1 MSVSYWKRSLA
12 KERLA
17 TVDVCVVGAGIAGL
31 SAADELAQ
39 RGKSVVVV
47 EQHGIGWGASS
58 RNAGYI
64 MRGTAESY
72 AEITDTLGRDIAR
85 RVWADSER
93 NHALLR
99 ERFGADTLSSY
110 QRVNSELIALSER
123 DFDLLGRSSEMLDED
138 GFDAPISYGSEAGDD
153 ALHRSLKPLASLT
166 NPGDAAVNPAE
177 LISCVNE
184 TVGERASIFES
195 TEVFGLDHAGN
206 GVRVRTSRGEVEAER
221 VLVCTNAYA
230 GSLLPSLAERVV
242 PNRGQMLAIHAPDVR
257 LDASYYVDGGSE
269 YIRQARDGTIVVGG
283 MRKHFEAAERTS
295 SDEPTAEVQA
305 ALEDFAERAVGTRG
319 TVVARWAG
327 TMGFTADGLPIV
339 EPIDVDG
346 IDVGRVWFCG
356 GFTGHGMSL
365 GVVTAHEAVRQMLDQ
380 A

>member
-1 MSVSYWKRSLA
+1 MRVSHWKRSLA
-12 KERLA
+12 NERLA
-17 TVDVCVVGAGIAGL
+17 TVDVCGVGAGIAGL
-31 SAADELAQ
+31 SAADELAR
-39 RGKSVVVV
+39 RGKSVAVV
-47 EQHGIGWGASS
+47 EQHTVGWGASS

-64 MRGTAESY
+64 MRGMAASY
-72 AEITDTLGRDIAR
+72 AEIADTLGRDVAH

-93 NHALLR
+93 NHALLG

-110 QRVNSELIALSER
+110 QRVDSELIAASER
-123 DFDLLGRSSEMLDED
+123 DFDLLVRSSEMLDED
-138 GFDAPISYGSEAGDD
+138 GFDVSISYGGEAGDD

-177 LISCVNE
+177 LIRRVGQ
-184 TVGERASIFES
+184 TVGERALIIEG
-195 TEVFGLDHAGN
+195 TEVFGLDHGGN
-206 GVRVRTSRGEVEAER
+206 GIRVRTSRGEVEAQR

-230 GSLLPSLAERVV
+230 GALLPSLADCVR
-242 PNRGQMLAIHAPDVR
+242 PNRGQMLAIDAPGVR

-269 YIRQARDGTIVVGG
+269 YIRQAHDGTIVVGG
-283 MRKHFEAAERTS
+283 MRKHFEQAERTT
-295 SDEPTAEVQA
+295 SDDPTPEVQA
-305 ALEDFAERAVGTRG
+305 ALEDFAERARGTRG

-339 EPIDVDG
+339 EPVEVEG
-346 IDVGRVWFCG
+346 IDTGRVWFCG

-365 GVVTAHEAVRQMLDQ
+365 GVVTAIDAVARMLG